1 MFPSMKLALWL
12 NINMMMMVMRRPL
25 IDLYFIYIYY
35 FSRVSLVLKD
45 YINNIVIIFLIPLN
59 WSKNRSKKKYLIYKK
74 KWIKKLQ
81 KLDKNIL
88 SKLVLYKN
96 YCQNNKNLIF
106 NNNRNKYTS
115 QKGLKNRINWISH
128 QD

>member
-1 MFPSMKLALWL
+1 MKLALWL

-59 WSKNRSKKKYLIYKK
+59 
-74 KWIKKLQ
+74 
-81 KLDKNIL
+81 
-88 SKLVLYKN
+88 
-96 YCQNNKNLIF
+96 
-106 NNNRNKYTS
+106 
-115 QKGLKNRINWISH
+115 
-128 QD
+128 